1 MLSEIKAYT
10 LIDTLADRLTDV
22 EIETLA
28 ETVPQRFFEVLM
40 NQLAYELRTV
50 NFESLNE
57 TRADVKAQAL
67 VDTGRHTSTS
77 RE

>member
-40 NQLAYELRTV
+40 TQLAYELRTV

>member
-28 ETVPQRFFEVLM
+28 ETVAQRFFEVLM